1 MGWVQPGTSDLKGD
15 QGWQQCKGD
24 EKVGWVQP
32 GDLTQA
38 QLPTGDRLGF
48 ERWSGWQQWVGDE
61 EMGWVQPGDLSTAD
75 LNGGQGGSSR
85 RLVGS
90 HVLQSDG

>member
-38 QLPTGDRLGF
+38 QLPT
-48 ERWSGWQQWVGDE
+48 
-61 EMGWVQPGDLSTAD
+61 AD
-75 LNGGQGGSSR
+75 LNGGQGGSS
-85 RLVGS
+85 G
-90 HVLQSDG
+90 

>member
-1 MGWVQPGTSDLKGD
+1 MAAVDRRHEVGWVQPGTSDLKGD

-38 QLPTGDRLGF
+38 QLPT
-48 ERWSGWQQWVGDE
+48 S
-61 EMGWVQPGDLSTAD
+61 D
-75 LNGGQGGSSR
+75 LNGGQDGSS
-85 RLVGS
+85 G
-90 HVLQSDG
+90 